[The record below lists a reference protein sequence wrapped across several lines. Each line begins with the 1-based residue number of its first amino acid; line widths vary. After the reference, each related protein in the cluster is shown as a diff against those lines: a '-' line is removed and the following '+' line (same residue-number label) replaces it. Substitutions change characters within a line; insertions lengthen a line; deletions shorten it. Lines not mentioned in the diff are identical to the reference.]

1 MSSDSELKTELKK
14 SIEIIKSNFKKV
26 AVDADKKQLNQYAQ
40 GKFDG
45 YFTCL
50 ISLGFSI
57 EQIDD
62 LVLEALEEAG
72 L

>member
-1 MSSDSELKTELKK
+1 MIEDNDLKKELKK
-14 SIEIIKSNFKKV
+14 SIKIIKSNFKKV

-57 EQIDD
+57 EQIDNM
-62 LVLEALEEAG
+62 VMEALEEVG